1 MPKPVCYTSK
11 GEANSP
17 DFPNFDPLETYRI
30 IARGI
35 YIWEGLPKDVPE
47 GFIEEMLFKYG
58 CVSAKDVPGLGQC
71 IFAASPVLKGIYG
84 DPISWLPTAVQG
96 RFEYPG
102 LMDQSTNPC
111 LWIGQAPQIRA
122 EIYADILY
130 KSLLALRQNVVSLS
144 QPIMLDGRPGN
155 TADAE
160 ILDYELKSGVLSI
173 PVIDAERI
181 GVKVLDLKAA
191 DHTQSLIATANA
203 MNNEILSIIGVKNT
217 GTEKSSGINIAE
229 ATSVHQELSL
239 KSDNGLNLRTQW
251 CERMEEFGFSFKV
264 RLSDAYKQEEIKMPE
279 GPLDGEETDPIEE

>member
-1 MPKPVCYTSK
+1 MAKPICYTSK
-11 GEANSP
+11 GEASSP

-47 GFIEEMLFKYG
+47 GLIEEMLFNYG
-58 CVSAKDVPGLGQC
+58 CVSAKEVPGLGPC

-84 DPISWLPTAVQG
+84 DPLSWLPTAVQG

-111 LWIGQAPQIRA
+111 LWIGQPPIMRA

-144 QPIMLDGRPGN
+144 SPIAIDGMPGN
-155 TADAE
+155 SADGE
-160 ILDYELKSGVLSI
+160 MLEYELLTGQLTI
-173 PVIDAERI
+173 PVIDAARVGI
-181 GVKVLDLKAA
+181 KVLDLKAT

-239 KSDNGLNLRTQW
+239 KSDNGLKLRTQW
-251 CERMEEFGFSFKV
+251 CARMREFGFDFNV
-264 RLSDAYKQEEIKMPE
+264 RLSDAYKQNEIKMPE
-279 GPLDGEETDPIEE
+279 EPLDGDEPDSAEE